1 MNGFRVDSERLHAQ
15 AGEFGELAGQA
26 RRIADDLR
34 HAVES
39 AGQCWGNDEIGQRFA
54 ESHQRQAAQALDG
67 LAALSGEFNGMGT
80 KFAETASTHQQVD
93 QANADGLKR
102 TAGQG

>member
-26 RRIADDLR
+26 QRIADDLR

-39 AGQCWGNDEIGQRFA
+39 AGPCWGSDEIGQRFA
-54 ESHQRQAAQALDG
+54 GAHQRQAAQALDG
-67 LAALSGEFNGMGT
+67 LTALSGELKGMGT
-80 KFAETASTHQQVD
+80 KFAETAATHQQVD
-93 QANADGLKR
+93 QANAGGLER